1 MAAAKTPQD
10 RRPKAKAVAAEA
22 GAEAKF
28 TFEHEGK
35 TYELATGA
43 DAAGQVS
50 GKLISD
56 AIMNDDDV
64 SEMCLAFATLEAD
77 NPDEAVLGA
86 VFEQPYIEMMTI
98 LGDWMQIVQGA
109 TPGK

>member
-28 TFEHEGK
+28 TFEHEGE
-35 TYELATGA
+35 TYELPTGA

-50 GKLISD
+50 GKLIRD

-64 SEMCLAFATLEAD
+64 SEMRLAFATLEAA
-77 NPDEAVLGA
+77 NPDEAALGA
-86 VFEQPYIEMMTI
+86 LYEKPYIEMMTI